1 MRSHGGRTDSIRAF
15 CRKATAVS
23 ALLTSVAL
31 PGAAHADT
39 AGLFN
44 DNLNG
49 GQIVLLATLAGAI
62 TFAVLSSIALMRA
75 RNRAETENAELRGQ
89 IAGFKASAERAEA
102 LVEGAEQR
110 LVAWGPPGEAPLVAG
125 QLTASVGVP
134 GDRAA
139 FLAFGTWLQ
148 PESAAR
154 LDRAI
159 ERLRESGDAFAI
171 TIATVAG
178 SLVEA
183 SGRTV
188 GSSAVASFRDLSG
201 DRLAR
206 AEAEA
211 RYDLLVAE
219 VETLKATLSA
229 APMPIWLRDDEGR
242 LTWVNAA
249 YAHAVE
255 APDPETAVERGL
267 ELLDSAVRG
276 TVEAAHRDDPV
287 FMKRLPAIVA
297 GSRRIFD
304 VVDIASENGSAGIA
318 SDVTAIE
325 AAEAALRRE
334 IDFNARTLDQLTT
347 AVAIFGADRRLKSC
361 NAAYR
366 ALFGLDEAF
375 IASRPEE
382 NMVLDRLRAS
392 RKLPEQADFRT
403 WRDGLLSAY
412 RSLETREHWWHMPDG
427 QTLRVIANP
436 NPQGGMTWVYE
447 NVTERLDLESRY
459 NALIHVQ
466 GETIDHLA
474 EGVAVFGSDGR
485 LRLHNP
491 AFARIWGLPADLLT
505 KNPHVSDVVAAG
517 RRPGDDA
524 AAWTRFTASVA
535 GLDETRSNAAGRM
548 DRPDGRVIDYATVPL
563 PDGQTMVTFV
573 DVTDSER
580 VARALVD
587 RNEALEAADAMKNA
601 FIHHVSYE
609 LRSPLTNIIG
619 FTQLLADARVGP
631 LNERQHE
638 YVGYVMSSSTA
649 LLAIVNDILDLA
661 TIDAGIMELDLSEV
675 DIVETV
681 NAAIEGL
688 KDRLAEAR
696 IELRRDIPRGIGS
709 FIGDGKRIRQI
720 LFNLLA
726 NAVEFSR
733 NGGRVLIAA
742 RRDGGVVEFTVSDD
756 GPGIPRDF
764 LDSVFDPFASRP
776 RGEGRGGAGLGLSI
790 VRSFVALHGGTVE
803 IESDEGRGV
812 TVRVRL
818 PARPGITAA
827 AAE

>member
-75 RNRAETENAELRGQ
+75 RNRAETENAELRSQ

-255 APDPETAVERGL
+255 APDSETAVERG
-267 ELLDSAVRG
+267 
-276 TVEAAHRDDPV
+276 
-287 FMKRLPAIVA
+287 
-297 GSRRIFD
+297 RR
-304 VVDIASENGSAGIA
+304 
-318 SDVTAIE
+318 T
-325 AAEAALRRE
+325 
-334 IDFNARTLDQLTT
+334 
-347 AVAIFGADRRLKSC
+347 
-361 NAAYR
+361 
-366 ALFGLDEAF
+366 
-375 IASRPEE
+375 
-382 NMVLDRLRAS
+382 
-392 RKLPEQADFRT
+392 
-403 WRDGLLSAY
+403 
-412 RSLETREHWWHMPDG
+412 
-427 QTLRVIANP
+427 
-436 NPQGGMTWVYE
+436 
-447 NVTERLDLESRY
+447 
-459 NALIHVQ
+459 
-466 GETIDHLA
+466 
-474 EGVAVFGSDGR
+474 
-485 LRLHNP
+485 
-491 AFARIWGLPADLLT
+491 
-505 KNPHVSDVVAAG
+505 
-517 RRPGDDA
+517 
-524 AAWTRFTASVA
+524 
-535 GLDETRSNAAGRM
+535 
-548 DRPDGRVIDYATVPL
+548 
-563 PDGQTMVTFV
+563 
-573 DVTDSER
+573 
-580 VARALVD
+580 
-587 RNEALEAADAMKNA
+587 
-601 FIHHVSYE
+601 
-609 LRSPLTNIIG
+609 
-619 FTQLLADARVGP
+619 
-631 LNERQHE
+631 
-638 YVGYVMSSSTA
+638 
-649 LLAIVNDILDLA
+649 A
-661 TIDAGIMELDLSEV
+661 TI
-675 DIVETV
+675 
-681 NAAIEGL
+681 
-688 KDRLAEAR
+688 
-696 IELRRDIPRGIGS
+696 
-709 FIGDGKRIRQI
+709 
-720 LFNLLA
+720 
-726 NAVEFSR
+726 
-733 NGGRVLIAA
+733 
-742 RRDGGVVEFTVSDD
+742 
-756 GPGIPRDF
+756 
-764 LDSVFDPFASRP
+764 
-776 RGEGRGGAGLGLSI
+776 
-790 VRSFVALHGGTVE
+790 RS
-803 IESDEGRGV
+803 S
-812 TVRVRL
+812 
-818 PARPGITAA
+818 
-827 AAE
+827 